1 MMEHRREKC
10 GMEPL
15 QPQKQTSDMQ
25 RDFADAAE
33 GWLLRPR
40 NPHADAA
47 VLDAIQRRQEHQD
60 ATQRFHTIPL
70 DHGLHAVPSPA
81 GIWAARLIKLQGQQ
95 KHGEWLVPLDRPV
108 LIGRSG
114 KSTSSLDVDLWPD
127 ASVARRHALIWFDG
141 EGWRIEDLGSPNGT
155 LLGGSNIRGQRARRL
170 ALGIKM
176 RLGRTILMLT
186 ALEKEGEPSAEPGA
200 DSDGQGVAG
209 V

>member
-1 MMEHRREKC
+1 
-10 GMEPL
+10 MEPL
-15 QPQKQTSDMQ
+15 QPQQQTSDIQ
-25 RDFADAAE
+25 RAFADAAE

-40 NPHADAA
+40 NPHADAV

-60 ATQRFHTIPL
+60 DIQRSHITPVNN
-70 DHGLHAVPSPA
+70 GLHAAPSPA
-81 GIWAARLIKLQGQQ
+81 GVWAARLVKLQGQQ
-95 KHGEWLVPLDRPV
+95 KHGEWLVPRDRPV

-141 EGWRIEDLGSPNGT
+141 EGWRIEDLGSTNGT
-155 LLGGSNIRGQRARRL
+155 LLGDRNIRGQRARRL

-176 RLGRTILMLT
+176 RLGRTILMLM
-186 ALEKEGEPSAEPGA
+186 ALEKEGEPSAGPGA
-200 DSDGQGVAG
+200 DSNGQGVAG

>member
-1 MMEHRREKC
+1 
-10 GMEPL
+10 MEPL
-15 QPQKQTSDMQ
+15 QPQQQTSDIQ
-25 RDFADAAE
+25 RAFTDAAE

-40 NPHADAA
+40 NPHADTA
-47 VLDAIQRRQEHQD
+47 VLDAIQRRQGHQD
-60 ATQRFHTIPL
+60 DIQRSHTIPL
-70 DHGLHAVPSPA
+70 DHRLHAAPTPA
-81 GIWAARLIKLQGQQ
+81 GVWAARLVKLQGQQ
-95 KHGEWLVPLDRPV
+95 KHGEWLVPLDRPI

-141 EGWRIEDLGSPNGT
+141 EGWRIEDLGSINGT

-176 RLGRTILMLT
+176 RLGRTILMLM
-186 ALEKEGEPSAEPGA
+186 ALEKEGEPRAEPGA
-200 DSDGQGVAG
+200 DSDGRGVAG

>member
-1 MMEHRREKC
+1 
-10 GMEPL
+10 MEPL
-15 QPQKQTSDMQ
+15 QPQQQISDMQ
-25 RDFADAAE
+25 RAFADAAE

-60 ATQRFHTIPL
+60 DIQRSHTIPL
-70 DHGLHAVPSPA
+70 DHRLHAAPSPA
-81 GIWAARLIKLQGQQ
+81 SVWAARLVKLQGQQ
-95 KHGEWLVPLDRPV
+95 KHGEWLVPRDRPV

-114 KSTSSLDVDLWPD
+114 QSTSSLDVDLWPD

-141 EGWRIEDLGSPNGT
+141 EGWRIEDWGSTNGT

-176 RLGRTILMLT
+176 RLGRTMLMLM
-186 ALEKEGEPSAEPGA
+186 ALEKAGELTAEPGA
-200 DSDGQGVAG
+200 DSAEQGVAG